1 MAFFVD
7 GEARCAKAP
16 AMSAAHDVSPQ
27 APEESALGRAPL
39 DPQALSAHYLAVRRF
54 TKQLGRALTPED
66 CMVQSMPD
74 CSPTKWHLA
83 HTSWFFEAF
92 VLERVIAGYSPF
104 DPRYTYLFNSYY
116 EAVGERHERPQRGVL
131 SRPSLDEISRYRAHV
146 DGHML
151 AALEAMRPDDPALA
165 VTELGLHHEQQH
177 QELVLTDIK
186 HAFSLNALRPIYR
199 ARERGGPPAGS
210 TRGKAAA
217 ARDFHFYP
225 EGIAWIGHDGAGFA
239 FDNER
244 PRHRTL
250 LRAFAL
256 AARPVTNAEYLEFM
270 DNGGYTRADL
280 WLSDGWDTVRRTGW
294 SAPLYWERRG
304 DAWWTMTLAGMEEL
318 APDEPVAHVS
328 YYEADAYA
336 RWAGA
341 RLPTELEWEAAAREA
356 PVEGNFAESGRF
368 HPGAAPPAEARER
381 TSASPG
387 VRRHPEQ
394 LFGDVWEWTQSPYV
408 PYPGFRPLAGA
419 LGEYNGKF
427 MCNQLVLRGGSCVTP
442 QSHMRPSYRN
452 FFRPEARWQL
462 SGLRLAKDA

>member
-16 AMSAAHDVSPQ
+16 GMSAAHDVPPQ
-27 APEESALGRAPL
+27 APKESALGRAPL
-39 DPQALSAHYLAVRRF
+39 DPRALCAHYLAVRRL
-54 TKQLGRALTPED
+54 TVELGRALTPED

-92 VLERVIAGYSPF
+92 FLTRSAAGYSPF
-104 DPRYTYLFNSYY
+104 DPHYTYLFNSYY

-131 SRPSLDEISRYRAHV
+131 SRPTLGEISRYRAHV

-151 AALEAMRPDDPALA
+151 AALEAMRPGDPALA
-165 VTELGLHHEQQH
+165 VAELGLHHEQQH
-177 QELVLTDIK
+177 QELILTDIK
-186 HAFSLNALRPIYR
+186 HAFSLNALRPVYR
-199 ARERGGPPAGS
+199 ARERGGPPAAP
-210 TRGKAAA
+210 RAQAAA

-225 EGIAWIGHDGAGFA
+225 EGIAWIGPGGASFA

-244 PRHRTL
+244 PRHRAL

-270 DNGGYTRADL
+270 DDGGYARADL
-280 WLSDGWDTVRRTGW
+280 WLSDGWDAVRRAGW
-294 SAPLYWERRG
+294 SAPLYWERRA

-341 RLPTELEWEAAAREA
+341 RLPTELEWEAAASEA
-356 PVEGNFAESGRF
+356 PVEGNFAESGRL
-368 HPGAAPPAEARER
+368 HPGAAPAGEARAR